1 MAMAFRSG
9 RGFALLQKNLKGCK
23 IHGAGAS
30 LVDET
35 RGSGPVRGPEN
46 DPATKGSTPDDG
58 RADDVHMAEP
68 KEITKQKVAKAQQ
81 EPEGLQVSAQV
92 YYLPPPTPES
102 IVSN

>member
-9 RGFALLQKNLKGCK
+9 RGFALLHENLKRCK

-35 RGSGPVRGPEN
+35 RGSGPVCGPEN

-58 RADDVHMAEP
+58 RADDVHMTEP

-92 YYLPPPTPES
+92 YYLPPPTPELV
-102 IVSN
+102 VS